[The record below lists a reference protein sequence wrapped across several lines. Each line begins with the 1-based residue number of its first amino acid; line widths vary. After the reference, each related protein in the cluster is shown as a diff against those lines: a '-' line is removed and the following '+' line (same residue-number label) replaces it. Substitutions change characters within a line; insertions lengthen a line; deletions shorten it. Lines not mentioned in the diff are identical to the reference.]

1 MNFVVLACVTLQA
14 CAPSG
19 IVGQDVPKES
29 KMQSPPDPKGPHQH
43 QPTAP
48 RVAEMVGATSEP
60 FYLGPEPTEITL
72 AIHRPTGP
80 ALLHEGSAKRE
91 VYLDIENVSCSE
103 PAPPF
108 RVYLNVP
115 PGDEPEDHPELRV
128 GNLGTFG
135 LLQRSDPK
143 GRHGG
148 NGMTFTLDITE
159 SVNHLTAMNNWD
171 SGKLRVTFSPG
182 YWDTQVPRVKVDRVS
197 LYFK

>member
-1 MNFVVLACVTLQA
+1 MFTHFIVVVSFALQA
-14 CAPSG
+14 CAPCG
-19 IVGQDVPKES
+19 VVGQVVSKES
-29 KMQSPPDPKGPHQH
+29 KMQSPPNPHGPA
-43 QPTAP
+43 AP
-48 RVAEMVGATSEP
+48 RIAEMVAATSEP

-72 AIHRPTGP
+72 SIHAPKGP
-80 ALLHEGSAKRE
+80 ALLHEGSAQRE
-91 VYLDIENVSCSE
+91 VYLYIENMTCSE

-115 PGDEPEDHPELRV
+115 PGSAPEEHPELRV

-148 NGMTFTLDITE
+148 NGMTFALDITE
-159 SVNHLTAMNNWD
+159 SVTHLAATKNWD
-171 SGKLRVTFSPG
+171 ARNLRVSFSPG
-182 YWDTQVPRVKVDRVS
+182 FWEGQVPKVKVGRVS